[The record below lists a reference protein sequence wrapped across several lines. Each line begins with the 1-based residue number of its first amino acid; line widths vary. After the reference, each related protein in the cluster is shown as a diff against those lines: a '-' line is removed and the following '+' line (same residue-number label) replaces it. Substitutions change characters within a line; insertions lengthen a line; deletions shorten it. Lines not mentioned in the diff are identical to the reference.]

1 MTSFAKRRAKM
12 SDNPYIPHSK
22 EEIQEMLTEL
32 GVNSLDELYKDV
44 PSRLDSKLD
53 IPEASDEFSLRRK
66 LKHLSEMNA
75 SLEDYAVFRG
85 AGAYKHLIPAAVN
98 SIASRGE
105 FLTAYTPYQAE
116 VSQGTLQMLFEF
128 QTMIT
133 ELTGMDIA
141 NSSMY
146 DGASATAE
154 AALMAARITKK
165 EDVLVASS
173 LHPEYI
179 EVLKTYCFGADLN
192 VIPVKYSAVSGNLDI
207 EDLKEKISDNT
218 ATLIL
223 GYPNFFGIVE
233 HLYKIKELL
242 PKKTLLTTVVNPVA
256 LGLLEA
262 PGKLGAD
269 IVVGEGQPLGNPMN
283 LGGPGLGLFATRE
296 KYIRKTPGRLIGQT
310 KDLDGKTGYA
320 MILQTREQHIRREK
334 ATSNICSNHS
344 FNALLASIYMS
355 LMGKNGIKEIAIR
368 CLKKSHYLYE
378 KLLKIEGISPVFDGP
393 FFHEFV
399 LRINK
404 DKSVEEINEKLLEEK
419 ILGPLPLKRF
429 FPNMEDCAL
438 FCTTEAVTNDD
449 ITFLAGKLEEIL

>member
-1 MTSFAKRRAKM
+1 M
-12 SDNPYIPHSK
+12 SYNPYIPHSDK
-22 EEIQEMLTEL
+22 EVKEMLSVI
-32 GVNSLDELYKDV
+32 GVDNINDLFEDI
-44 PSRLDSKLD
+44 PNRLDSELN
-53 IPEASDEFSLRRK
+53 IPGGIDEFSLKRK
-66 LKHLSEMNA
+66 LKHLSELNTP
-75 SLEDYAVFRG
+75 LDEYAVFRG
-85 AGAYKHLIPAAVN
+85 AGIYKHLIPAAVN
-98 SIASRGE
+98 SVASRGE

-128 QTMIT
+128 QSMIT

-146 DGASATAE
+146 DGASAVAE
-154 AALMAARITKK
+154 AALMAARVTRR

-173 LHPEYI
+173 IHPEYI

-192 VIPVKYSAVSGNLDI
+192 VIPLKYSADSGKLDVK
-207 EDLKEKISDNT
+207 DLKDKISDNT
-218 ATLIL
+218 ASVIL

-233 HLYKIKELL
+233 HLSKIKELL
-242 PKKTLLTTVVNPVA
+242 PKKALLTVAVNPIT
-256 LGLLEA
+256 LGVLEA

-269 IVVGEGQPLGNPMN
+269 IVVGEGQSLGNPMN
-283 LGGPGLGLFATRE
+283 LGGPGLGLFATKE
-296 KYIRKTPGRLIGQT
+296 KYIRKIPGRLIGKT
-310 KDLDGKTGYA
+310 KDLDGKTGYV
-320 MILQTREQHIRREK
+320 MVLQTREQHIRREK

-355 LMGKNGIKEIAIR
+355 IMGKRGLKEVATR
-368 CLKKSHYLYE
+368 CLKKSHFLYE
-378 KLLKIEGISPVFDGP
+378 KLLKIEGISPVFNEP

-404 DKSVEEINEKLLEEK
+404 SISLEKINEKLMDEK

-438 FCTTEAVTNDD
+438 FCVTEAVNNDD

>member
-1 MTSFAKRRAKM
+1 M
-12 SDNPYIPHSK
+12 SNNPYIPHSK
-22 EEIQEMLTEL
+22 KEIKEMLTEI
-32 GVNSLDELYKDV
+32 GVSSIDDLYNDV
-44 PSRLDSKLD
+44 PSQLDSNLD
-53 IPEASDEFSLRRK
+53 IPEASDEFSLKRK
-66 LKHLSEMNA
+66 LKHLSELNT
-75 SLEDYAVFRG
+75 SLDEYAIFRG
-85 AGAYKHLIPAAVN
+85 AGVYNHLIPAAVN
-98 SIASRGE
+98 SVASRGE

-128 QTMIT
+128 QSMIT

-146 DGASATAE
+146 DGASAVAE
-154 AALMAARITKK
+154 AALMASRVTRK
-165 EDVLVASS
+165 EDILVASS

-179 EVLKTYCFGADLN
+179 DVLKTYCFGADLN
-192 VIPVKYSAVSGNLDI
+192 VIPVKYSADSGELDI

-223 GYPNFFGIVE
+223 GYPNFFGIIE
-233 HLYKIKELL
+233 HLTNIKESL
-242 PKKTLLTTVVNPVA
+242 PKKTLITAVINPIA
-256 LGLLEA
+256 LGILEA

-269 IVVGEGQPLGNPMN
+269 IVVGEGQPLGNSMN
-283 LGGPGLGLFATRE
+283 LGGPGLGLFATKE
-296 KYIRKTPGRLIGQT
+296 KYIRKIPGRLIGQT
-310 KDLDGKTGYA
+310 KDMDGETGYA

-355 LMGKNGIKEIAIR
+355 LMGKNGIKEIATR
-368 CLKKSHYLYE
+368 CLKKSHFLYE
-378 KLLKIEGISPVFDGP
+378 KLLKIEGISPVFDAP

-404 DKSVEEINEKLLEEK
+404 DTSIEEINKKLLKEK

-438 FCTTEAVTNDD
+438 FCATEAVNNED
-449 ITFLAGKLEEIL
+449 ITFFAGKLEEIL

>member
-1 MTSFAKRRAKM
+1 M
-12 SDNPYIPHSK
+12 SNNPYIPHSEK
-22 EEIQEMLTEL
+22 DIKEMLSEI
-32 GVNSLDELYKDV
+32 GIDNIDELFNDI
-44 PSRLDSKLD
+44 PGRLDSDLN
-53 IPEASDEFSLRRK
+53 IPEGSDEFSLKRK
-66 LKHLSEMNA
+66 FKHLSELNTP
-75 SLEDYAVFRG
+75 LDEYAVFRG
-85 AGAYKHLIPAAVN
+85 AGMYKHLIPAVVN
-98 SIASRGE
+98 AIASRGE

-128 QTMIT
+128 QTMII

-146 DGASATAE
+146 DGASAVAE
-154 AALMAARITKK
+154 AALMAARVTRK
-165 EDVLVASS
+165 EDILVASS
-173 LHPEYI
+173 VHPEYI

-192 VIPVKYSAVSGNLDI
+192 VIPVKYEADSGEIDI
-207 EDLKEKISDNT
+207 SDLKEKISDNT
-218 ATLIL
+218 ATVIL

-233 HLYKIKELL
+233 HLSKIKELL
-242 PKKTLLTTVVNPVA
+242 PKKALLTVAVNPIA
-256 LGLLEA
+256 LGILEA

-269 IVVGEGQPLGNPMN
+269 IVVGEGQPLGNSMN

-296 KYIRKTPGRLIGQT
+296 KYIRKIPGRLIGET
-310 KDLDGKTGYA
+310 KDLDGKTGYV
-320 MILQTREQHIRREK
+320 MVLQTREQHIRREK

-355 LMGKNGIKEIAIR
+355 IMGKKGIKEIATR
-368 CLKKSHYLYE
+368 CLKKSHFLYD

-404 DKSVEEINEKLLEEK
+404 STSVEEINKKLMDEK

-429 FPNMEDCAL
+429 FPNMEDCAM
-438 FCTTEAVTNDD
+438 FCVTEAVNNDD
-449 ITFLAGKLEEIL
+449 ITFLEGKLEEIL